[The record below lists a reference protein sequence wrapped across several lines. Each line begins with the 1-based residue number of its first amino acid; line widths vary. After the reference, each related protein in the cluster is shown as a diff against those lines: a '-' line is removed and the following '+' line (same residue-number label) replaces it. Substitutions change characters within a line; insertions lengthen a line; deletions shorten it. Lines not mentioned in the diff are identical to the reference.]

1 MTATVK
7 DIAKVAG
14 VSAATVSLVL
24 NGKGG
29 ISEET
34 RTRVLLAASDLNYA
48 PRTAKRSVAPSL
60 GTLRFLKIARHGH
73 TVNRDHNTFISDY
86 IDGMSHQAGACG
98 YKLEVVNHEGKAIDD
113 IVASLSGATLSGL
126 VVLGTELTEGDIQQL
141 LGIDTP
147 LVVIDT
153 FCDGLECNFV
163 NMNNRDAVGKILA
176 HFVEHGFRRIG
187 FIGSQVQTINFRLR
201 KEAFVDGMKALKLAV
216 AAQDM
221 VTVDSTFDGAYQD
234 MLGMLRGGR
243 AIPECYFCTNDI
255 ITYGCIKAFRE
266 FNIRIPEDLSII
278 GFDNLP
284 MSATMDPPL
293 TTIDVSK
300 RKIGQLAIS
309 VLDEQIRSTEPQPAV
324 KILVGASLVVRS
336 SVCGVGRASRSANRP
351 RPRRLAPAGA

>member
-1 MTATVK
+1 MTSTVK
-7 DIAKVAG
+7 DIARVAK

-24 NGKGG
+24 NGKGV

-34 RTRVLLAASDLNYA
+34 RTRVLLAAANLNYA
-48 PRTAKRSVAPSL
+48 PRVAKRSVAPVL

-98 YKLEVVNHEGKAIDD
+98 YKLEVVNHEGMAIED
-113 IVASLSGATLSGL
+113 IVALLADTALSGL

-141 LGIDTP
+141 LGIDIP

-163 NMNNRDAVGKILA
+163 NMNNRDAVSKILA

-201 KEAFVDGMKALKLAV
+201 QQAFVDGMKALGLAV
-216 AAQDM
+216 SARD
-221 VTVDSTFDGAYQD
+221 VITVDSTFEGAYQD
-234 MLGMLRGGR
+234 MLGMLRAGQE
-243 AIPECYFCTNDI
+243 IPECYFCTNDI

-309 VLDEQIRSTEPQPAV
+309 VLDDQIRSSERQPAI
-324 KILVGASLVVRS
+324 KILVGANLVVRN
-336 SVCGVGRASRSANRP
+336 SVNPVQCAQNED
-351 RPRRLAPAGA
+351 PRRLALSI